1 MKKSHVLFG
10 ISPFNSKFNEFYLTR
25 MLKWGFEN
33 YECVDVLHPYE
44 EAKYLLMGCGDDVNK
59 ARKKSRKEFY
69 RTERAVNC
77 FLKNNESSLYC
88 DKVLKFSDF
97 YNIAI
102 YDYLYEKVNY
112 LFNNDELF
120 CSICKEQS
128 YKAILQRKNATFS
141 KNTIDEDKLNVA
153 TNYILREL
161 PFIIAP
167 STLIKTNDIIHVSYY
182 CTWPIVEY
190 IYSGNILLNPYSK
203 TKIII
208 KDHG

>member
-1 MKKSHVLFG
+1 M
-10 ISPFNSKFNEFYLTR
+10 
-25 MLKWGFEN
+25 
-33 YECVDVLHPYE
+33 
-44 EAKYLLMGCGDDVNK
+44 
-59 ARKKSRKEFY
+59 
-69 RTERAVNC
+69 
-77 FLKNNESSLYC
+77 
-88 DKVLKFSDF
+88 
-97 YNIAI
+97 
-102 YDYLYEKVNY
+102 YEKVNY